1 MPRNIGQPKYKMSQ
15 EIEHKFLVKGDF
27 RPFVTKTHHIVQGY
41 ICSGQ
46 GRIVRVR
53 LCDEQAFLT
62 IKGPTEADGLSRFE
76 WEKQIGHDEALELF
90 KLCGTGLIEKYR
102 HLVPVGAHIFEVD
115 EFLGANS
122 GLIVAEVELGSIDE
136 PFEKPDWLGKDV
148 SVDPRY
154 RNSQLCIKPYVKWNE
169 NL

>member
-1 MPRNIGQPKYKMSQ
+1 M
-15 EIEHKFLVKGDF
+15 
-27 RPFVTKTHHIVQGY
+27 
-41 ICSGQ
+41 
-46 GRIVRVR
+46 
-53 LCDEQAFLT
+53 
-62 IKGPTEADGLSRFE
+62 
-76 WEKQIGHDEALELF
+76 
-90 KLCGTGLIEKYR
+90 
-102 HLVPVGAHIFEVD
+102 GAHIFEVD

-148 SVDPRY
+148 SADPRY